1 MTDLSLFASFLWK
14 AGTMTAI
21 LPGVFLAVLA
31 EAKWPYV
38 YRWSR
43 YLGMA
48 VLGGARKG
56 QACRVLVRG
65 GRNSCLIEFPDGY
78 QAVTSR
84 NALRRKA

>member
-1 MTDLSLFASFLWK
+1 MTDLSLFASLLWK
-14 AGTMTAI
+14 AGAMTLF
-21 LPGVFLAVLA
+21 LPGVFLAVLV
-31 EAKWPYV
+31 EYPYI

-48 VLGGARKG
+48 VLGGVRKG
-56 QACRVLVRG
+56 QVCRVLVRG